1 MTKAFSILHRAAA
14 LLVALCLLV
23 GMALPVYAA
32 EDGAL
37 FFDSDSETI
46 PTITA
51 ASTASEG
58 AEPAQDPIVSDLE
71 TVPDEEGTPPTAN
84 EPGAETGST
93 VNNTEAVPNDDGKT
107 QEAAENPTPAA
118 DKDTAPAETSS
129 APAETSSAP
138 ADLTLTNKAPDGQVT
153 TAPDTAVTPDNT
165 ADAEETAAAK
175 TNTEQDNLFDD
186 GDDPDEE
193 DTMLAGD
200 LPDSD
205 DANTPD
211 TIANTSVST
220 GFIPTTAT
228 IYFEDNGRY
237 DELRENG
244 GNCTIHFHACTDR
257 NTNAY
262 IDKVMVDTG
271 KTVTG
276 QDGKQHRIFSI
287 TLNSADY
294 PAGGFYRI
302 IFQYFQDK
310 WAEEINA
317 FGNDNVSSAD
327 SLTAIDLLAG
337 KMFVR
342 EGITNGGNDGKHF
355 NQNQPYKPTQ
365 WTRVEYYYKD
375 TPLYFKNESG
385 TALTNVTATFYKL
398 ENGTTAPIGCQTIG
412 TVDAGKLAAQQILIP
427 DNQSRFVQFTWNGGQ
442 SALYDF
448 TTDYTENPYT
458 GTQQLDVT
466 AANCFVCDGTDGT
479 WAVAGSDLLTG
490 DKTIYF
496 DATLSSYSYAN
507 DTAIQQQ
514 PMPGT
519 GSDDKMYCFLTSSDN
534 SVTTLTMARE
544 TADTKAPGRQ
554 LWSCKIPDGEKTYT
568 AVQFSATADQNAA
581 AKDNKTIEYSAAK
594 IPPTL
599 QEPCF
604 FADDGDPSAYK
615 DGNNV
620 YRDGYWGEESS
631 VRDAESGKNT
641 TVVDIAS
648 GDFTQESG
656 TKYITSTLYD
666 YYTDY
671 ELNGFNRDS
680 APIIGDSSQ
689 RLFVTFEQF
698 NRALSSAYEA
708 NGNVKYPLYTGH
720 FQPSIGNWGNFFADV
735 APGMGLYGWGEPN
748 TGDSNKTALYNT
760 FMAVNNSA
768 LDDKGGRIENVYDRT
783 FQGLV
788 EGTTSTD
795 GLPLLRTKNSTGSTT
810 TAMADPHFN
819 KDFLQGKNTFN
830 TVLGKV
836 YEDVSF
842 PLKKSCVFAQNP
854 DHPADDDPEG
864 KAEYWYYDSGK
875 SSLYLKQNQADG
887 KYYLESTTDSSGNPI
902 TDSKSQ
908 NISVPNNANGT
919 YGFFPFNQTVN
930 TVGASQYNY
939 GFGAK
944 LQFDFTLTNNGKVIV
959 GKDGSGK
966 NIEVPIKFFFSG
978 DDDVWVYID
987 GELVLDVGGAHDA
1000 ASGLLEFG
1008 ENNTVIPY
1016 VSSNKNTDSNDAMV
1030 YTGYKPGE
1038 TPKSVKYNN
1047 QSITFNKKGTQKT
1060 LKNQTTHTLTM
1071 YYMERGMWESNMALA
1086 FNFPDH
1092 NELQVEKQVD
1102 VSDVNPLFQKSFKN
1116 QKIFTFNIQN
1126 LATHYGEKEIDKP
1139 TIQTY
1144 KLPDTAYSS
1153 PKGLLSYV
1161 PSLPEKVDKDKGSAV
1176 LWSSDMNDP
1185 TSQHR
1190 AERRGTLTMDSAK
1203 NISPFSY
1210 LTFDVY
1216 VQGDSSET
1224 CALSNLY
1231 VELWDTDDK
1240 QMGCLGTKGLQS
1252 SDVYGAATA
1261 LHPGTWYTIRLM
1273 LNSLKKDE
1281 HFNNQLTKIT
1291 VGDNYNRSIYLRNF
1305 TFSSAPTL
1313 PKQTGFTTAQYD
1325 VPDYG
1330 SAESGKLANAAFA
1343 VFSSNLGNGDVV
1355 DENGQFLLQ
1364 DGEIAT
1370 FSDQFRRGSY
1380 IALQEQI
1387 DTELYDTSW
1396 TVYENGVPVTS
1407 VGGKPDVVEKGSVDT
1422 LKNIGTTAP
1431 NDDRTEQVVN
1441 EHLDG
1446 HDTQNAYTVDRKPS
1460 TALVFRSYSS
1470 TADANELTKLKVVF
1484 TNKVKTGKL
1493 VIRKVPA
1500 EGETLEGKTFTFT
1513 VRFGDVG
1520 GQSLGDTIDPI
1531 QYECTVEK
1539 HGDGY
1544 YGQIVIDKIPVGTR
1558 FVVSENVPA
1567 NTSLKKVS
1575 IEGGKDCKVS
1585 ADGVNAYGAI
1595 AEGDMKAATATF
1607 VNSAHELIDITV
1619 KKEWEKQDQGG
1630 TVDIPQADLPD
1641 AIYLRLQRT
1650 ETPEDPNSWNPV
1662 PGHERE
1668 ELHPTD
1674 YQGWT
1679 KQFIGLDKTGPDR
1692 KPYTYR
1698 VLESATGQ
1706 EGDWHG
1712 GTDGDVIRID
1722 GKKYKVLNTT
1732 VTGNSDDKTLTLNLT
1747 NQLQDAEYKLVI
1759 TKQDAQDAA
1768 KKLGGVEFRL
1778 EKLDGT
1784 SVTETTPGT
1793 TATGTGLL
1801 TFENLTPGSYRLT
1814 ETKTAEGYTLL
1825 AEPIEFTLTADGKK
1839 CQRSNGESITVNQ
1852 DTTSGVYNIALTI
1865 YNRKGF
1871 TLPHTGADAPSLWLL
1886 IGLPALVAVLLVL
1899 VFRYNKKGGKRS

>member
-1 MTKAFSILHRAAA
+1 MTKAFFILHRAAA

-71 TVPDEEGTPPTAN
+71 TVPGEEGTPPTAN
-84 EPGAETGST
+84 VSGAETGST
-93 VNNTEAVPNDDGKT
+93 VNNTEAVPNNDGKP
-107 QEAAENPTPAA
+107 QETEENPTPDA
-118 DKDTAPAETSS
+118 DKDT

-153 TAPDTAVTPDNT
+153 TVPDTATAPDNT
-165 ADAEETAAAK
+165 ADAEKTAAAK
-175 TNTEQDNLFDD
+175 TTTEQDNLFDA

-205 DANTPD
+205 DANAPD
-211 TIANTSVST
+211 TIADTSEST
-220 GFIPTTAT
+220 GFIPSTTT
-228 IYFEDNGRY
+228 IYFEDDGRY
-237 DELRENG
+237 DSKLEGKCN
-244 GNCTIHFHACTDR
+244 IYFHACTDR
-257 NTNAY
+257 EKNDY
-262 IDKVMVDTG
+262 IHKVMVDTG

-276 QDGKQHRIFSI
+276 KNGTTHKIFSV

-302 IFQYFQDK
+302 IFQYKEGDGWK
-310 WAEEINA
+310 EEINA
-317 FGNDNVSSAD
+317 FGSDNNNE
-327 SLTAIDLLAG
+327 LTAIDLLAG
-337 KMFVR
+337 KMLVSVV
-342 EGITNGGNDGKHF
+342 ITNNDQKETHF
-355 NQNQPYKPTQ
+355 NQNQPYKPSQ
-365 WTRVEYYYKD
+365 WRRVDYYYKD
-375 TPLYFKNESG
+375 TPLYFKNASS
-385 TALTNVTATFYKL
+385 TALTDVTATFYKL
-398 ENGTTAPIGCQTIG
+398 ENGTPLQIGSQTIG

-427 DNQSRFVQFTWNGGQ
+427 DNQSRFVQFTWGESGQ

-448 TTDYTENPYT
+448 TTDFTTAPCT
-458 GTQQLDVT
+458 DTQKLDLT
-466 AANCFVCDGTDGT
+466 TANCFVYNDAAST
-479 WAVAGSDLLTG
+479 WAIAGSDLLTAG
-490 DKTIYF
+490 KKIYF
-496 DATLSSYSYAN
+496 DATLSAYSYAN
-507 DTAIQQQ
+507 EGLPQSAMGDGDT
-514 PMPGT
+514 
-519 GSDDKMYCFLTSSDN
+519 MYCFLTSSDG
-534 SVTTLTMARE
+534 VTPLQMTPE
-544 TADTKAPGRQ
+544 TDPTAADRK

-568 AVQFSATADQNAA
+568 AVQFSATADQTAA
-581 AKDNKTIEYSAAK
+581 AKDNKTIKYSAAK

-604 FADDGDPSAYK
+604 FADDGDPSAYT
-615 DGNNV
+615 DGNV
-620 YRDGYWGEESS
+620 YRDGYWGEKSS
-631 VRDAESGKNT
+631 VRDAESGKST
-641 TVVDIAS
+641 TVVDIKS
-648 GDFTQESG
+648 GKFTQESG

-671 ELNGFNRDS
+671 ELNGLNRDTYS
-680 APIIGDSSQ
+680 WVTTSSQ
-689 RLFVTFEQF
+689 RGYVTFEQF
-698 NRALSSAYEA
+698 NRALSSAYKA
-708 NGNVKYPLYTGH
+708 NNNVKYPLYTGH
-720 FQPSIGNWGNFFADV
+720 FQKSGWGDPFATV
-735 APGMGLYGWGEPN
+735 APGMDLYGWGAE
-748 TGDSNKTALYNT
+748 GSSDYNI

-768 LDDKGGRIENVYDRT
+768 LDDKGGTLTNVYNRT

-788 EGTTSTD
+788 ESNTSDGTAN

-810 TAMADPHFN
+810 TALADPHFD

-854 DHPADDDPEG
+854 NNPADDDPEG

-875 SSLYLKQNQADG
+875 SSLYLKQSQTDG
-887 KYYLESTTDSSGNPI
+887 KYYLESTTDASGKPI

-908 NISVPNNANGT
+908 NISAPNSANGT

-944 LQFDFTLTNNGKVIV
+944 LQFDFTLTDNGRVIV

-987 GELVLDVGGAHDA
+987 GELMLDVGGAHGK

-1016 VSSNKNTDSNDAMV
+1016 VSSNKNTDSNDPMV
-1030 YTGYKPGE
+1030 YKGYEPGE
-1038 TPKSVKYNN
+1038 TTKTVKYND

-1092 NELQVEKQVD
+1092 NELQVEKKVD
-1102 VSDVNPLFQKSFKN
+1102 VSDVNPLFQNSFKN

-1126 LATHYGEKEIDKP
+1126 LATHYGTTAAYTP
-1139 TIQTY
+1139 TIETY
-1144 KLPDTAYSS
+1144 GLPDNVYSS
-1153 PKGLLSYV
+1153 ATRLSYE
-1161 PSLPEKVDKDKGSAV
+1161 SLPSEVGTGSAV
-1176 LWSSDMNDP
+1176 LWSSNMNDP
-1185 TSQHR
+1185 TSVHR
-1190 AERRGTLTMDSAK
+1190 AERRGTLTLDSAK

-1231 VELWDTDDK
+1231 VELWDTSDK

-1261 LHPGTWYTIRLM
+1261 LHPGTWYTVRLM
-1273 LNSLKKDE
+1273 LNSLQKDE
-1281 HFNNQLTKIT
+1281 LFNNQLKKIT

-1330 SAESGKLANAAFA
+1330 SAESGELKNAAYA
-1343 VFSSNLGNGDVV
+1343 VFSSSLGNGDVV
-1355 DENGQFLLQ
+1355 DENGRFLLQ
-1364 DGEIAT
+1364 DGETAT

-1380 IALQEQI
+1380 IALKEQI
-1387 DTELYDTSW
+1387 DPELYDTTW

-1407 VGGKPDVVEKGSVDT
+1407 VNGKTGVVETGSVST
-1422 LKNIGTTAP
+1422 LQNVSTTAP
-1431 NDDRTEQVVN
+1431 NDGRTEQVVN

-1446 HDTQNAYTVDRKPS
+1446 HDTQNAYTVDKKPS
-1460 TALVFRSYSS
+1460 TALVFRSYSG
-1470 TADANELTKLKVVF
+1470 TADSNELTKLKVVF
-1484 TNKVKTGKL
+1484 NNKVKTGKL

-1539 HGDGY
+1539 HGDKY

-1619 KKEWEKQDQGG
+1619 KKEWKKQDG
-1630 TVDIPQADLPD
+1630 TADIPQDELPN

-1698 VLESATGQ
+1698 VLESATGSD
-1706 EGDWHG
+1706 DWRG
-1712 GTDGDVIRID
+1712 GATDDVIEIS

-1732 VTGNSDDKTLTLNLT
+1732 RVTGDSADKTLTLT
-1747 NQLQDAEYKLVI
+1747 NRLQDAKYKLVI
-1759 TKQDAQDAA
+1759 TKQDAQDANT
-1768 KKLGGVEFRL
+1768 KLGGVEFKL
-1778 EKLDGT
+1778 EKLDAEP
-1784 SVTETTPGT
+1784 SETKTGKT
-1793 TATGTGLL
+1793 NGTGEL
-1801 TFENLTPGSYRLT
+1801 TFAELTPGSYRLT

-1825 AEPIEFTLTADGKK
+1825 AKPIEFTLTEDGYCKRGDEIFGERTTDAD
-1839 CQRSNGESITVNQ
+1839 
-1852 DTTSGVYNIALTI
+1852 GVYNIALTI